1 MHSACTVVDPFCVH
15 RRPPLRDFSIRAARR
30 RTWVHSS
37 WDFLG
42 EWDSLVRRLTLAG
55 ATQAYQITLEYQQ
68 TTILRPSL
76 RHNLFSPSPSRNVNF
91 CYPNRLHR
99 SASCCRCNKI
109 HPQTACITAP
119 QTDRCRQIIIITI
132 TILQIIITPPRR
144 DHRQSEVQM
153 ELTSAMSKIK
163 ILSVSCAVTRV
174 QANTTDN
181 LRAKVSVSLTVL
193 DDRRSVHEN
202 PFKVINLGAHPF

>member
-1 MHSACTVVDPFCVH
+1 
-15 RRPPLRDFSIRAARR
+15 
-30 RTWVHSS
+30 
-37 WDFLG
+37 
-42 EWDSLVRRLTLAG
+42 
-55 ATQAYQITLEYQQ
+55 
-68 TTILRPSL
+68 
-76 RHNLFSPSPSRNVNF
+76 
-91 CYPNRLHR
+91 
-99 SASCCRCNKI
+99 
-109 HPQTACITAP
+109 
-119 QTDRCRQIIIITI
+119 
-132 TILQIIITPPRR
+132 
-144 DHRQSEVQM
+144 M